1 MHEYTLPKLGHLM
14 EEGTIVAWKKKPGEA
29 VSRGEPIVEI
39 EVDKGTLEA
48 ESDVTGTVVEL
59 LVEEGQTV
67 PVNTPIARIQTA

>member
-1 MHEYTLPKLGHLM
+1 MHEYALPKLGHLM
-14 EEGTIVAWKKKPGEA
+14 EEGTIIAWMKKPGET

-48 ESDVTGTVVEL
+48 ECDVTGTVVEL

-67 PVNTPIARIQTA
+67 PVNSPIARIEPA